1 MKNIATALLKVQ
13 QSLDP
18 IHKGKKGY
26 GYTYAD
32 LPAVLNAVVD
42 VLNQNGVVVVQS
54 PDKTEKNAACIVTR
68 LIHADSGEEITSVI
82 EVPFDADNK
91 QKMSVA
97 QAYGSAITYA
107 KRYALVSMLGVA
119 TEDDDGASAGTKDK
133 PQAPQPPKTLKQT
146 AVQSGPSQADKQA
159 RVRGEEHMSRIRTQL
174 AALDSYQ
181 QAEWAKDEKN
191 TKDIEIV
198 RWLKSNMPDL
208 YEEIKGT
215 GFEV

>member
-1 MKNIATALLKVQ
+1 MKEIATALLKVQ

-18 IHKGKKGY
+18 IYKGKKGY

-54 PDKTEKNAACIVTR
+54 PDKTDKSAACIVTR

-82 EVPFDADNK
+82 EVPFEADNK

-119 TEDDDGASAGTKDK
+119 TEDDDGASAGRKEAK
-133 PQAPQPPKTLKQT
+133 PVTPKEDPLIKKAQSKVDEVLATLKGQDT
-146 AVQSGPSQADKQA
+146 FQIGQWMLENPKEVDALRWVQ
-159 RVRGEEHMSRIRTQL
+159 RN
-174 AALDSYQ
+174 Y
-181 QAEWAKDEKN
+181 
-191 TKDIEIV
+191 
-198 RWLKSNMPDL
+198 PDL
-208 YEEIKGT
+208 LKPITDLGVEL
-215 GFEV
+215 

>member
-1 MKNIATALLKVQ
+1 MKEIATALLKVQ

-18 IHKGKKGY
+18 IYKGKKGY

-54 PDKTEKNAACIVTR
+54 PEKTDKNAACIVTR
-68 LIHADSGEEITSVI
+68 LIHADSGEEISSTI
-82 EVPFDADNK
+82 EVPFEADNK

-119 TEDDDGASAGTKDK
+119 TEDDDGASAGRKE
-133 PQAPQPPKTLKQT
+133 AKQT
-146 AVQSGPSQADKQA
+146 ASKEDPLIKKAQSKVDEVLATLKGQDTFQIGQWMLENPKEVDALRWVQRNYADLLNPITELG
-159 RVRGEEHMSRIRTQL
+159 VEL
-174 AALDSYQ
+174 
-181 QAEWAKDEKN
+181 
-191 TKDIEIV
+191 
-198 RWLKSNMPDL
+198 
-208 YEEIKGT
+208 
-215 GFEV
+215 